1 MKYTDFW
8 LKRYPTFEEDLPLHC
23 ICGAAVY
30 EVTPFIASR
39 SVGISTGECE
49 CGAKDATT
57 IHIPR
62 TAKMRDD
69 MLGLLG
75 ALGGS

>member
-1 MKYTDFW
+1 MKDINFW
-8 LKRYPTFEEDLPLHC
+8 LKRYPTFEGDLPLYC

-30 EVTPFIASR
+30 EVTPFITSH
-39 SVGISTGECE
+39 SVGISSGKCE

-57 IHIPR
+57 VHIPR

-69 MLGLLG
+69 MLSLLG
-75 ALGGS
+75 ALGRL